1 MIGLPAGENATKPTD
16 RWRITEKSAQGVD
29 FSLEAVAAF
38 EAVALDALVA
48 FEIGVDAEGV
58 FVDARTGLP
67 NPVVVEQYGR
77 MKYGDVDAVTFFAGR
92 LAAAALQS
100 ERLMALMREAV
111 ATERVVYMTTVAVF
125 NVPSASNLLLRATA
139 AHLNIMLTRKGL
151 APVIVAEQTRL
162 SDSPLGYSTR
172 TVQERR
178 DDLGAGRGV
187 TIVPEHFRHEYVIF
201 LDDLFSTGYTIYRA
215 ERRLKKADVAG
226 RFYLIAAR
234 MDPQAVGASYGQV
247 EDRLNDHV
255 ITGTLQS
262 LAPMLKRGNF
272 AAVQKL
278 VKTTLAPKHTDQL
291 PGFLPDIP
299 TSSILKI
306 YAAAA
311 SDGFR
316 HRSRQIYLP
325 AMLVLERELQDRGAI
340 DAEGH
345 IVRAPSD
352 VFALSL

>member
-1 MIGLPAGENATKPTD
+1 MDEVPDRVNATMPTD
-16 RWRITEKSAQGVD
+16 RWRIQEKSPQGID
-29 FSLEAVAAF
+29 FTQEAVAAF
-38 EAVALDALVA
+38 EAVAMDAAVA
-48 FEIGVDAEGV
+48 FDIGVDAQGI

-67 NPVVVEQYGR
+67 DPEVVEQYSR
-77 MKYGDVDAVTFFAGR
+77 MKYGDLDAVSFFAGH
-92 LAAAALQS
+92 LAVTALQS
-100 ERLMALMREAV
+100 ERLMSLMREAV

-139 AHLNIMLTRKGL
+139 SHLNIVLTRKDL

-162 SDSPLGYSTR
+162 SDSPLGYAAR
-172 TVQERR
+172 TVRERR

-187 TIVPEHFRHEYVIF
+187 TIVPENFRDECVIF

-215 ERRLKKADVAG
+215 ERRLRKVNVAG
-226 RFYLIAAR
+226 RFYLILAR
-234 MDPQAVGASYGQV
+234 MDPQAVGASYGQI

-255 ITGTLQS
+255 MTGTLQS
-262 LAPMLKRGNF
+262 LAPMLQRGNF

-278 VKTTLAPKHTDQL
+278 VKTMLDPKHTDEL
-291 PGFLPDIP
+291 PEILPEIP

-316 HRSRQIYLP
+316 QRSRQIYLP
-325 AMLVLERELQDRGAI
+325 AVLVLERELQERGAI

-345 IVRAPSD
+345 VVRAQSD
-352 VFALSL
+352 VFAPSL